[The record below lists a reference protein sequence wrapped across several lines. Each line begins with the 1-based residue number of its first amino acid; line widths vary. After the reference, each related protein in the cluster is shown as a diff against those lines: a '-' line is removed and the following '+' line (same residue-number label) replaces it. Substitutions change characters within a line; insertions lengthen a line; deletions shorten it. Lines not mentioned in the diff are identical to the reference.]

1 MPLIASRNTTPPVP
15 VGQYAARCIDVF
27 DAGWWENMEG
37 AETNKCKVVFYLG
50 KDEETGRDLYIDLF
64 ETLSLSKKAN
74 LTKHLENWRGT
85 PFTPEELKGFDI
97 EKLLNKGA
105 LIQVASKP
113 KQDGTP
119 RTIIGAIMQLPKGM
133 KAPDAP
139 ADYKRDQD
147 RDEPMATKFPRKK
160 QPAAAKSDADAG
172 ADVKKDEDD
181 DLPF

>member
-1 MPLIASRNTTPPVP
+1 MSPLIASRNTAPPVP
-15 VGQYAARCIDVF
+15 VAQYAARCIDVF

-37 AETNKCKVVFYLG
+37 QETNKCKVVFYLG

-64 ETLSLSKKAN
+64 ETLSLGKKAN

-85 PFTPEELKGFDI
+85 PFTPEELKAFDL
-97 EKLLNKGA
+97 ERLLTRGA

-119 RTIIGAIMQLPKGM
+119 RTVIGAIMQLPKGM

-139 ADYKRDQD
+139 AEYVRDQD
-147 RDEPMATKFPRKK
+147 RDEPMATKYPRKK
-160 QPAAAKSDADAG
+160 VDAPAEPKDPAA
-172 ADVKKDEDD
+172 VLEDEDD